1 MGIIRS
7 CFSFIAGTVC
17 GIYVAQNYKVPNVA
31 KLADT
36 ALFMAKV
43 VEETYRKPSKKGYF
57 GVYLA
62 DVEGFE
68 ADEAFE
74 VVGEGAEAV
83 EAIVKDLERGEVE
96 RGRKRSLLEF
106 TFSFFSFL
114 SSKPMLSGSCISLLK
129 LAFSSSNDPQL

>member
-1 MGIIRS
+1 MIWGLQG
-7 CFSFIAGTVC
+7 AWLQL
-17 GIYVAQNYKVPNVA
+17 YVRRVEGLDKGMIVLTCQNNLWSV
-31 KLADT
+31 
-36 ALFMAKV
+36 
-43 VEETYRKPSKKGYF
+43 SGYF